1 MNDSVSE
8 EARLAALGLYDVL
21 DTPSEESFDDL
32 ARLAAHQCGTP
43 VAVVAL
49 VDADRVWGKAVV
61 GLEPG
66 EVPRVG
72 SFAEETIR
80 HRGIAIVN
88 DATTDER
95 FAGHGLVT
103 AQPLV
108 RFYAGVPLVST
119 DGFPLGTLCVMDL
132 RPRSLSANEAAGLVV
147 LGRQVMTLLEHRRS
161 LIELRRSIEER
172 RHAEEAARQRDVRLR
187 LAAEQMPGILWTTDE
202 ELRFTSIVGGALT

>member
-21 DTPSEESFDDL
+21 DTPSEESFHD
-32 ARLAAHQCGTP
+32 P
-43 VAVVAL
+43 
-49 VDADRVWGKAVV
+49 
-61 GLEPG
+61 
-66 EVPRVG
+66 PRVVPAPG
-72 SFAEETIR
+72 GGPRVASFAEETIR
-80 HRGIAIVN
+80 HRGITIVN

-132 RPRSLSANEAAGLVV
+132 RPRSLSAA
-147 LGRQVMTLLEHRRS
+147 
-161 LIELRRSIEER
+161 
-172 RHAEEAARQRDVRLR
+172 
-187 LAAEQMPGILWTTDE
+187 
-202 ELRFTSIVGGALT
+202 